1 MPGQLTINPRRA
13 GASLKVVVVGG
24 GLAGIATA
32 FTLQRAGHN
41 VTVVERTDGKAR
53 SHGGIRSPPNMTRV
67 LTSWGLGPALAKLAV
82 RCRQFLF
89 HQPDGELLGLV
100 QLHEDFLVDLM
111 GDFIFIQHGD
121 LQSMLLDLATH
132 EGVQFRYNCTV
143 ESVDT
148 ENIGVVVVGGER
160 FDADFV
166 VGAEG
171 PESLVRTAVM
181 THQITGYADGPNS
194 LVRTAADEHI
204 TGYADGH
211 LSLTMAIPTDV
222 MREDKDLRTL
232 ADEGNWWVWLGPS
245 TLIHGSLVSG
255 RKEFTVV
262 IGLQGVPPETLAKYD
277 ESWDKS
283 YPIEHFGIDFSTYDI
298 RVQKLMKLVKK
309 VTPTVHIR
317 RPILESSVCHLA
329 RLVIVGEAAHP
340 LVPAGQ
346 HNAGLAMEDAET
358 LGALFTRI
366 QHRSQVQRVLAGFE
380 EIRQPRCNYAQNWE
394 LRKRIMMS
402 APLGPEQKKRDE
414 GIRRM
419 AANFDW
425 EHIDETRFREMWG
438 DEMEMFCHSSTEAVE
453 DWWAKWG
460 SLLARD
466 MARDTATGAAPAKSE
481 VPSTPTMQVNVSTGQ
496 QRSMI
501 VY

>member
-13 GASLKVVVVGG
+13 GASLRVVVVGG
-24 GLAGIATA
+24 GIAGIAAA
-32 FTLQRAGHN
+32 FTLQRAGHS

-53 SHGGIRSPPNMTRV
+53 SHGGIRSPPNMTRI
-67 LTSWGLGPALAKLAV
+67 LMDWGLGPALAKLAV
-82 RCRQFLF
+82 KCRQFLF
-89 HQPDGELLGLV
+89 HEPNGELLGLV

-111 GDFIFIQHGD
+111 GDFVFIQHGD
-121 LQSMLLDLATH
+121 LQTMLLDLATR
-132 EGVQFRYNCTV
+132 EGVEFRYNCNV
-143 ESVDT
+143 EAIDT
-148 ENIGVVVVGGER
+148 HDIAVLFAGGER
-160 FDADFV
+160 LDADFV
-166 VGAEG
+166 VGADG
-171 PESLVRTAVM
+171 PDSLVRTEVM
-181 THQITGYADGPNS
+181 SEQ
-194 LVRTAADEHI
+194 I

-211 LSLTMAIPTDV
+211 LSLTMAFPTDV
-222 MREDKDLRTL
+222 MREDEDLRTL
-232 ADEGNWWVWLGPS
+232 VDEGNWWVWLGPS

-255 RKEFTVV
+255 KKEFTLI
-262 IGLQGVPPETLAKYD
+262 IGLQGVPQETLAKYD
-277 ESWDKS
+277 ESWDKT

-298 RVQKLMKLVKK
+298 RVQKMMKLARK

-317 RPILESSVCHLA
+317 RPILDSSVCHLA
-329 RLVIVGEAAHP
+329 RLVVVGEAAHP

-366 QHRSQVQRVLAGFE
+366 QHRSQVQRILAGFE

-419 AANFDW
+419 AANLDVDW

-438 DEMEMFCHSSTEAVE
+438 DEMEMFSHSSTEAVE

-466 MARDTATGAAPAKSE
+466 MARDTATGPAPGKSE
-481 VPSTPTMQVNVSTGQ
+481 LPPTPTVQVNVSTGQ